1 MNMQRKSDVDT
12 RDGNRMMLKNQAVE
26 FKHHANELSNAV
38 KKAKHVD
45 AWVVAKAERATTDLS
60 DITHY
65 LEGQKAMKSG
75 EKYSLGGM
83 SREYNSGSG
92 MSFDDIEVGET
103 YYAYDTTLKKVVKV
117 VVKDIMGKDYDPY
130 NYEKEKVVYDVYDI
144 EGDKLLRQEKVHDGG
159 SSGTTSVTQKNG
171 SINYLQTRISWR
183 DYFGNFFKTKE
194 DAEKHIKQGD
204 DEMMA
209 DGGRIKYVDKNNID
223 YSRGSYPHYKRYN
236 NAIGS
241 FAWKY
246 NNKYHEGILYH
257 LDEYDKK
264 YYAHLRLKEG
274 EYIFRYKTDVM
285 MGRYFPLVKINLK
298 NALIYFLAHDKNE
311 DDDKNPVFE
320 SRGIQSDYIMIEYND
335 LGIMFSEG
343 GETATDET
351 EMQYRHGGEVNLSE
365 ITDGQAIEHANKILI
380 SELGEG
386 AKSLF
391 FDSGYAARRF
401 IREYHVRPVEIT
413 EEDIKDGF
421 DDDSSMSDEAKEIL
435 QKYSDIKHNA
445 DTLAAMRSELEELGY
460 TFDYD
465 KDNVPYLLRE
475 NVSEEEKMAR
485 GGMMA
490 KGGITFPAQL
500 KEKIIENVKNGY
512 EYVGWYF
519 TSFSES
525 TGRAGV
531 VFTLSNK
538 KGDTGLQI
546 RGTSSQRKNNI
557 IKDLIFETI
566 EKAKAIVKQDKTSA
580 NTNIWSMLKNFQE
593 EKPSIALN
601 VLADGVSQ
609 TYLQKE
615 YAKNVQSIWNV
626 LSKDDRAKINEQI
639 RKDTEAFQKYL
650 VYEFVKLY
658 YSDDRVREKC
668 KGSSRTTITNIEAVM
683 NKLAKDYPKTQY
695 SLDTNRLAE
704 LGIGTNEEINTAV
717 TPNDDKKI
725 DAKPITRQDIE
736 NAIFALELVAETGNQ
751 KAKDA
756 IDGLILM
763 LEDYPEDSVAS
774 ASGGNDEDYIIKM
787 LQGKYYKVIPEG
799 MQDSDIVVEIKD
811 VRIDDPKYR
820 DRFVSLI
827 SGKDGYADERI
838 PLSKIDDFLNGEEIV
853 LRDDKEYY
861 AVKLMGN
868 LAKGGI
874 MAHGGQIESKR
885 DELLDSLYPEIKE
898 LFAKNGL
905 KLDEDY
911 GFTDGSNKS
920 YLPYFSHQRV
930 GDTLQ
935 KVVVSYYEDGY
946 EVIGEIEIELEDGIE
961 IEVEFP
967 SMGIKE
973 KKEGFMAKG
982 GMMAKGGEIVPYLLW
997 VSKDGMKRELYG
1009 EYKSHRAAQMA
1020 MKKVWREGLDYQE
1033 IGITPKSEF
1042 QKYGYFKDGGMMKN
1056 VGATFAEKVNAI
1068 SARLDGMIVPSRL
1081 RKDYGRRYNKAEA
1094 KLAAQRIAGAMRKKG
1109 Y

>member
-1 MNMQRKSDVDT
+1 MQRKSDVDT
-12 RDGNRMMLKNQAVE
+12 RNGNRMMLKNQAVE
-26 FKHHANELSNAV
+26 FKHHAKELSDAV

-65 LEGQKAMKSG
+65 LEGQEAMKSG

-83 SREYNSGSG
+83 SREYNTGSG
-92 MSFDDIEVGET
+92 MSFDDIQVGET

-144 EGDKLLRQEKVHDGG
+144 DGDKLLRQEKVHDGG

-183 DYFGNFFKTKE
+183 DYFANFFKTKE
-194 DAEKHIKQGD
+194 DAENHSMQKD
-204 DEMMA
+204 DEIMA
-209 DGGRIKYVDKNNID
+209 
-223 YSRGSYPHYKRYN
+223 
-236 NAIGS
+236 
-241 FAWKY
+241 
-246 NNKYHEGILYH
+246 
-257 LDEYDKK
+257 
-264 YYAHLRLKEG
+264 
-274 EYIFRYKTDVM
+274 
-285 MGRYFPLVKINLK
+285 
-298 NALIYFLAHDKNE
+298 
-311 DDDKNPVFE
+311 
-320 SRGIQSDYIMIEYND
+320 
-335 LGIMFSEG
+335 
-343 GETATDET
+343 
-351 EMQYRHGGEVNLSE
+351 HGGQISLSNM
-365 ITDGQAIEHANKILI
+365 TDGEAIEHANKILI

-386 AKSLF
+386 ANSLF

-413 EEDIKDGF
+413 EEDVRDYF

-435 QKYSDIKHNA
+435 QKYSDIKHDA
-445 DTLAAMRSELEELGY
+445 DTLAAMRSELEEVGY

-465 KDNVPYLLRE
+465 KDNVPYLLRDKM
-475 NVSEEEKMAR
+475 SEEDTMAEGGIMAFGGRTSVSKTYEPIQGTTLEYKIHLFYDKGGLNYYNNKQEAR
-485 GGMMA
+485 GYYLSVTPVLREYRGNMVIEGYQAYSGFKELILPVQRQSDKSAAQAEQMA
-490 KGGITFPAQL
+490 ISKIPLL
-500 KEKIIENVKNGY
+500 KQEIRQSMIQSGEFKKYEKKDELTPIPQ
-512 EYVGWYF
+512 
-519 TSFSES
+519 S
-525 TGRAGV
+525 T
-531 VFTLSNK
+531 TDKETPKSI
-538 KGDTGLQI
+538 DT
-546 RGTSSQRKNNI
+546 
-557 IKDLIFETI
+557 D
-566 EKAKAIVKQDKTSA
+566 A
-580 NTNIWSMLKNFQE
+580 
-593 EKPSIALN
+593 
-601 VLADGVSQ
+601 VSQ
-609 TYLQKE
+609 K
-615 YAKNVQSIWNV
+615 KRPS
-626 LSKDDRAKINEQI
+626 
-639 RKDTEAFQKYL
+639 
-650 VYEFVKLY
+650 
-658 YSDDRVREKC
+658 RED
-668 KGSSRTTITNIEAVM
+668 IQA
-683 NKLAKDYPKTQY
+683 A
-695 SLDTNRLAE
+695 
-704 LGIGTNEEINTAV
+704 
-717 TPNDDKKI
+717 I
-725 DAKPITRQDIE
+725 DA
-736 NAIFALELVAETGNQ
+736 LEILAETGNE

-756 IDGLILM
+756 IEGMKLL
-763 LEDYPEDSVAS
+763 LEDLPEISGGS
-774 ASGGNDEDYIIKM
+774 SSGGNNEDYIINM
-787 LQGKYYKVIPEG
+787 LKGKYYKVIPEG

-811 VRIDDPKYR
+811 VKIDDPKYR

-838 PLSKIDDFLNGEEIV
+838 PLSKIDAFLNGEEIV

-905 KLDEDY
+905 RLDEDY

-1042 QKYGYFKDGGMMKN
+1042 QKYGYFKDGGMMKK

>member
-1 MNMQRKSDVDT
+1 MQRKSDVDT
-12 RDGNRMMLKNQAVE
+12 RNGNRMMLKNQAVE
-26 FKHHANELSNAV
+26 FKHHAKELSDAV

-65 LEGQKAMKSG
+65 LEGQS
-75 EKYSLGGM
+75 EK
-83 SREYNSGSG
+83 
-92 MSFDDIEVGET
+92 
-103 YYAYDTTLKKVVKV
+103 
-117 VVKDIMGKDYDPY
+117 
-130 NYEKEKVVYDVYDI
+130 
-144 EGDKLLRQEKVHDGG
+144 
-159 SSGTTSVTQKNG
+159 
-171 SINYLQTRISWR
+171 
-183 DYFGNFFKTKE
+183 
-194 DAEKHIKQGD
+194 
-204 DEMMA
+204 MA
-209 DGGRIKYVDKNNID
+209 DGGRVKYVDKNNID

-246 NNKYHEGILYH
+246 DNRYNEGILYP
-257 LDEYDKK
+257 LDEYDREF
-264 YYAHLRLKEG
+264 YAHIKLKDG
-274 EYIFRYKTDVM
+274 EHLFRYKTDGM
-285 MGRYFPLVKINLK
+285 IGNYFPLVKINLK

-320 SRGIQSDYIMIEYND
+320 SRGIQSDYIIIEYND

-343 GETATDET
+343 GE
-351 EMQYRHGGEVNLSE
+351 VNLSKM
-365 ITDGQAIEHANKILI
+365 TDGEAIEHANKILI

-386 AKSLF
+386 ANSLF

-413 EEDIKDGF
+413 EEDVRDYF

-435 QKYSDIKHNA
+435 QKYSDIKHDS
-445 DTLAAMRSELEELGY
+445 DTLAGMRSELEEVGY

-465 KDNVPYLLRE
+465 KDNVPYLLR
-475 NVSEEEKMAR
+475 NKMSEEDTMAK

-490 KGGITFPAQL
+490 NGGVAKNRKDEIEKQAQFYADESRWSTKPTVSQYAQELADILIL
-500 KEKIIENVKNGY
+500 KNKLDNKEIKPRDVIGTGYKPQYARGIAY
-512 EYVGWYF
+512 EYIH
-519 TSFSES
+519 EH
-525 TGRAGV
+525 
-531 VFTLSNK
+531 
-538 KGDTGLQI
+538 I
-546 RGTSSQRKNNI
+546 
-557 IKDLIFETI
+557 LIYERVI
-566 EKAKAIVKQDKTSA
+566 EI
-580 NTNIWSMLKNFQE
+580 LRE
-593 EKPSIALN
+593 
-601 VLADGVSQ
+601 
-609 TYLQKE
+609 
-615 YAKNVQSIWNV
+615 
-626 LSKDDRAKINEQI
+626 
-639 RKDTEAFQKYL
+639 
-650 VYEFVKLY
+650 
-658 YSDDRVREKC
+658 REKSYMQ
-668 KGSSRTTITNIEAVM
+668 KTDMPKKVSREDIQA
-683 NKLAKDYPKTQY
+683 A
-695 SLDTNRLAE
+695 
-704 LGIGTNEEINTAV
+704 
-717 TPNDDKKI
+717 I
-725 DAKPITRQDIE
+725 DA
-736 NAIFALELVAETGNQ
+736 LEILAETGNE

-756 IDGLILM
+756 IEGMKLL

-774 ASGGNDEDYIIKM
+774 ASGGNNEDYIINM
-787 LQGKYYKVIPEG
+787 LKGKYYKVIPEG

-838 PLSKIDDFLNGEEIV
+838 PLSKIDAFLNGEEIV

-905 KLDEDY
+905 KLDGDY

-982 GMMAKGGEIVPYLLW
+982 GMM
-997 VSKDGMKRELYG
+997 
-1009 EYKSHRAAQMA
+1009 
-1020 MKKVWREGLDYQE
+1020 
-1033 IGITPKSEF
+1033 
-1042 QKYGYFKDGGMMKN
+1042 KN

-1094 KLAAQRIAGAMRKKG
+1094 KLAAQRIAGAMRKNG

>member
-12 RDGNRMMLKNQAVE
+12 RNGNRMMLKNQAVE
-26 FKHHANELSNAV
+26 FKHHAKELSDAV

-65 LEGQKAMKSG
+65 LEGQS
-75 EKYSLGGM
+75 EK
-83 SREYNSGSG
+83 
-92 MSFDDIEVGET
+92 
-103 YYAYDTTLKKVVKV
+103 
-117 VVKDIMGKDYDPY
+117 
-130 NYEKEKVVYDVYDI
+130 
-144 EGDKLLRQEKVHDGG
+144 
-159 SSGTTSVTQKNG
+159 
-171 SINYLQTRISWR
+171 
-183 DYFGNFFKTKE
+183 
-194 DAEKHIKQGD
+194 
-204 DEMMA
+204 MA
-209 DGGRIKYVDKNNID
+209 DGGRVKYVDKNNID

-246 NNKYHEGILYH
+246 DNRYNEGILYP
-257 LDEYDKK
+257 LDEYDREF
-264 YYAHLRLKEG
+264 YAHIKLKDG
-274 EYIFRYKTDVM
+274 EHLFRYKTDGM
-285 MGRYFPLVKINLK
+285 IGNYFPLVKINLK

-320 SRGIQSDYIMIEYND
+320 SRGIQSDYIIIEYND

-343 GETATDET
+343 GE
-351 EMQYRHGGEVNLSE
+351 VNLSKM
-365 ITDGQAIEHANKILI
+365 TDGEAIEHANKILI

-386 AKSLF
+386 ANSLF

-413 EEDIKDGF
+413 EEDVRDYF

-435 QKYSDIKHNA
+435 QKYSDIKHDS
-445 DTLAAMRSELEELGY
+445 DTLAGMRSELEEVGY

-465 KDNVPYLLRE
+465 KDNVPYLLR
-475 NVSEEEKMAR
+475 NKMSEEDTMAK

-490 KGGITFPAQL
+490 NGGVAKNRKDEIEKQAQFYADESRWSTKPTVSQYAQELADILIL
-500 KEKIIENVKNGY
+500 KNKLDNKEIKPRDVIGTGYKPQYARGIAY
-512 EYVGWYF
+512 EYIH
-519 TSFSES
+519 EH
-525 TGRAGV
+525 
-531 VFTLSNK
+531 
-538 KGDTGLQI
+538 I
-546 RGTSSQRKNNI
+546 
-557 IKDLIFETI
+557 LIYERVI
-566 EKAKAIVKQDKTSA
+566 EI
-580 NTNIWSMLKNFQE
+580 LRE
-593 EKPSIALN
+593 
-601 VLADGVSQ
+601 
-609 TYLQKE
+609 
-615 YAKNVQSIWNV
+615 
-626 LSKDDRAKINEQI
+626 
-639 RKDTEAFQKYL
+639 
-650 VYEFVKLY
+650 
-658 YSDDRVREKC
+658 REKSYMQ
-668 KGSSRTTITNIEAVM
+668 KTDMPKKVSREDIQA
-683 NKLAKDYPKTQY
+683 A
-695 SLDTNRLAE
+695 
-704 LGIGTNEEINTAV
+704 
-717 TPNDDKKI
+717 I
-725 DAKPITRQDIE
+725 DA
-736 NAIFALELVAETGNQ
+736 LEILAETGNE

-756 IDGLILM
+756 IEGMKLL

-774 ASGGNDEDYIIKM
+774 ASGGNNEDYIINM
-787 LQGKYYKVIPEG
+787 LKGKYYKVIPEG

-838 PLSKIDDFLNGEEIV
+838 PLSKIDAFLNGEEIV

-905 KLDEDY
+905 KLDGDY

-982 GMMAKGGEIVPYLLW
+982 GMM
-997 VSKDGMKRELYG
+997 
-1009 EYKSHRAAQMA
+1009 
-1020 MKKVWREGLDYQE
+1020 
-1033 IGITPKSEF
+1033 
-1042 QKYGYFKDGGMMKN
+1042 KN

-1094 KLAAQRIAGAMRKKG
+1094 KLAAQRIAGAMRKNG